1 METPSELW
9 QVDIEGALYEADTET
24 LKQWIL
30 DGYVFPETKVQKGS
44 LKWIELRRVPTF
56 RGLFAAPE
64 AGPPPFTA
72 PAATGPSS
80 AEPAPAAD
88 VGWAPPPS
96 MSHGY
101 TPVAPLTAAA
111 AAGCAN
117 HPAMRAR
124 YMCQSCGA
132 SLCTTCVRRYGT
144 TAVCTLCGQLCQPI
158 AEAAAKLER
167 QAVISKGYGLR
178 DFALAVQYPLK
189 DPIALAITACL
200 YGFLLL
206 FGIYGRFAAA
216 GLMFAYISHAIRRV
230 SMGHYD
236 EGPSPD
242 LSDPADLIFNAGKIG
257 IAVMLITLGP
267 LVAVILFGVSSFDEL
282 DLTTIAS
289 VGIGVI
295 LAGLWAIFY
304 YPMALLVSGYTGEFL
319 ATINPIV
326 GIATMMRLGLD
337 YAKAYFMWL
346 VVFILQTL
354 ISASIAVIGAAS
366 EAFTNTIIQAVAYL
380 VQYILQGAVSFF
392 ASMVAAALLGLVLYK
407 RPDVV
412 DLEV

>member
-1 METPSELW
+1 METPSDIW
-9 QVDIEGALYEADTET
+9 QVDIEGTLYEADTET
-24 LKQWIL
+24 LKQWIF

-56 RGLFAAPE
+56 RGLFGGPEAAPPSF
-64 AGPPPFTA
+64 APPPLMA
-72 PAATGPSS
+72 APPPAAT
-80 AEPAPAAD
+80 PAAD
-88 VGWAPPPS
+88 VGWAAPPS
-96 MSHGY
+96 TSFGY
-101 TPVAPLTAAA
+101 VPAGATAAA
-111 AAGCAN
+111 TGCAN
-117 HPAMRAR
+117 HPAMQAK

-158 AEAAAKLER
+158 AQAHAAMER
-167 QAVISKGYGLR
+167 HAVIAKGFGLR

-189 DPIALAITACL
+189 DPIALGITACL

-216 GLMFAYISHAIRRV
+216 GLLFGYISHAIRRV

-242 LSDPADLIFNAGKIG
+242 LSDPADLIFSAGKIG
-257 IAVMLITLGP
+257 IAVMLITFGP
-267 LVAVILFGVSSFDEL
+267 LVAVLVFGIRSISEIDI
-282 DLTTIAS
+282 TTIAS
-289 VGIGVI
+289 VGIGII
-295 LAGLWAIFY
+295 LAGLWAVFY

-326 GIATMMRLGLD
+326 GIATMMRLGFD
-337 YAKAYFMWL
+337 YVKAYMMCIL
-346 VVFILQTL
+346 VFILQAL
-354 ISASIAVIGAAS
+354 LSSSIRVIGAAS
-366 EAFTNTIIQAVAYL
+366 EAFTNTVVQAAAYL

-392 ASMVAAALLGLVLYK
+392 ASMVVAALLGLMLYK

>member
-1 METPSELW
+1 METPSEIW
-9 QVDIEGALYEADTET
+9 QVDIDGSVYEADTET

-56 RGLFAAPE
+56 RTLFGTTDSVPPSMPPSSWTE
-64 AGPPPFTA
+64 PPPA
-72 PAATGPSS
+72 L
-80 AEPAPAAD
+80 AEPAAD

-96 MSHGY
+96 SSFGY
-101 TPVAPLTAAA
+101 APAGATASAT

-117 HPAMRAR
+117 HPAMQAR
-124 YMCQSCGA
+124 FICQSCGA
-132 SLCTTCVRRYGT
+132 SLCTACTRRYGT

-158 AEAAAKLER
+158 AEATAALKRTTELR
-167 QAVISKGYGLR
+167 AGYGLR
-178 DFALAVQYPLK
+178 DLALAVQYPLK

-216 GLMFAYISHAIRRV
+216 GLLFGYISHAIRRV

-242 LSDPADLIFNAGKIG
+242 LSDPADLIFSAGKIG
-257 IAVMLITLGP
+257 IAVMLITFGP
-267 LVAVILFGVSSFDEL
+267 LIAVILFGVTSFDEI

-319 ATINPIV
+319 ATINPVV
-326 GIATMMRLGLD
+326 GIATMTRLGFD
-337 YAKAYFMWL
+337 YAKAYFMCL
-346 VVFILQTL
+346 GVFILEFF
-354 ISASIAVIGAAS
+354 IESSVAVIGSAS
-366 EAFTNTIIQAVAYL
+366 EVATNTIIQAIAYL
-380 VQYILQGAVSFF
+380 LQYIIQGAISFF
-392 ASMVAAALLGLVLYK
+392 ASMVVAALLGLVLYK